1 MKTSNKIF
9 RFLLGMLSIVML
21 AFTAY
26 QIVTGQSFAWGDLSA
41 PGLAMAFTYGD
52 LTFEDEHNNMGG
64 LTTVMYIGLSKDIA
78 TWPLLPSNPTGYAEK
93 VTLTGSFAMNASAK
107 FIEVYATPETAK
119 LEPENQGEV
128 DGQSFR
134 QKGEFLYPGT
144 LEEAIGF
151 AAAINNARGCIIGI
165 DPNTGKRYVVGS
177 KDRPVYF
184 KPSVTTGGAAADR
197 RGVKIE
203 FWSDSFVPFAFYTG
217 AIPLS
222 DGDIP
227 ALS

>member
-1 MKTSNKIF
+1 MKTSNKII
-9 RFLLGMLSIVML
+9 RFLIGMLSIAML
-21 AFTAY
+21 AFTTY
-26 QIVTGQSFAWGDLSA
+26 QIATGQTFVWSDLSA
-41 PGLAMAFTYGD
+41 PGLAMAFAYGD
-52 LTFEDEHNNMGG
+52 LTFENEHNNMGG

-78 TWPLLPSNPTGYAEK
+78 TWPQLPLNPSTYAEK
-93 VTLTGSFAMNASAK
+93 VTLTGSFVMNSSAK
-107 FIEVYATPETAK
+107 FIEVYTTPETAK

-197 RGVKIE
+197 RGVKVE

-222 DGDIP
+222 EGDIP

>member
-1 MKTSNKIF
+1 MKASKSIL
-9 RFLLGMLSIVML
+9 RFCFALISIVFIAFSAVQVFMGNPLTAADATGPML
-21 AFTAY
+21 GFAFA
-26 QIVTGQSFAWGDLSA
+26 
-41 PGLAMAFTYGD
+41 YGD
-52 LTFEDEHNNMGG
+52 LEFVDEHNNMGG
-64 LTTVMYIGLSKDIA
+64 LTTVMYIGLSQDIS
-78 TWPLLPSNPTGYAEK
+78 TWPQLPSSPTGYAEK
-93 VTLTGSFAMNASAK
+93 VTAVGSFAMVSGKK
-107 FIEVYATPETAK
+107 FISVYATPETAK

-151 AAAINNARGCIIGI
+151 AAAINNARGTIIAI
-165 DPNTGKRYVVGS
+165 DPNTGKRYMVGS

-197 RGVKIE
+197 RGVKVE
-203 FWSDSFVPFAFYTG
+203 FWSDSFVPFAFYEG

-227 ALS
+227 AIS

>member
-1 MKTSNKIF
+1 MKASNKIY
-9 RFLLGMLSIVML
+9 RFLFSLLGLAMLSFS
-21 AFTAY
+21 AF
-26 QIVTGQSFAWGDLSA
+26 QIISGQPLVWSDLSA
-41 PGLAMAFTYGD
+41 PGLPMAFAFGD
-52 LTFEDEHNNMGG
+52 LNFEDADNNMGG
-64 LTTVMYIGLSKDIA
+64 LTTAMYIGLSPDIA
-78 TWPLLPSNPTGYAEK
+78 TWPTLPSNPATYAEK
-93 VTLTGSFAMNASAK
+93 VTLTGAFTMNSTKK
-107 FIEVYATPETAK
+107 FITVYATPETAK

-134 QKGEFLYPGT
+134 QKGEFFYPGT
-144 LEEAIGF
+144 REEAIGF

-203 FWSDSFVPFAFYTG
+203 FWSDSFVPFAFFNG

-222 DGDIP
+222 EGDLP

>member
-1 MKTSNKIF
+1 MKTSNKILRILMSVISIAMIVF
-9 RFLLGMLSIVML
+9 SVVHIASGVPSCFSDLG
-21 AFTAY
+21 
-26 QIVTGQSFAWGDLSA
+26 A
-41 PGLAMAFTYGD
+41 PALAMAFAYGD
-52 LTFEDEHNNMGG
+52 LQFENEHNNMGG
-64 LTTVMYIGLSKDIA
+64 LTTVMYIGLSYDIA
-78 TWPLLPSNPTGYAEK
+78 TWPTLPSSPTSYADK
-93 VTLTGSFAMNASAK
+93 VTLEGSFAMESTKK
-107 FIEVYATPETAK
+107 FISVYATPETAK
-119 LEPENQGEV
+119 MEPENQGEV

-144 LEEAIGF
+144 LEDAIGF
-151 AAAINNARGCIIGI
+151 AAAINNARGCIIGV

-203 FWSDSFVPFAFYTG
+203 FWSDSFVPFAFYNG

-222 DGDIP
+222 EGDIP